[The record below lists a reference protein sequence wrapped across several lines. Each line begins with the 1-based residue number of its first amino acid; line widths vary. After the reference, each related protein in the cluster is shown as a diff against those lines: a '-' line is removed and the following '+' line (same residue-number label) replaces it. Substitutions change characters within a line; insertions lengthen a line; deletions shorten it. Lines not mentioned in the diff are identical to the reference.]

1 MWPTSSEH
9 LVAAHG
15 SGLPRVQPPPDIRRV
30 EPQVAADSDRIRPLA
45 AVVAD
50 LLHRG
55 GGEMEDVAALALQ
68 GSTNAQGLAP
78 LVDAAQEPSFLE
90 PLAQRLG
97 GEGDAVA
104 DLLAE
109 ALHRRIGGIGLQVE
123 VLA

>member
-1 MWPTSSEH
+1 M
-9 LVAAHG
+9 
-15 SGLPRVQPPPDIRRV
+15 
-30 EPQVAADSDRIRPLA
+30 
-45 AVVAD
+45 VAD

-55 GGEMEDVAALALQ
+55 GGEMDDVAALALQ
-68 GSTNAQGLAP
+68 CSTNAQGLAP

-109 ALHRRIGGIGLQVE
+109 ALHGRKGGIGLQIE
-123 VLA
+123 VLAVHPPDALAFGRPASPGCARCACRRSWG